1 MESPNQPGKLQR
13 IEEGQ
18 RLGNYYTWKYAGIDA
33 DGDWVVWN
41 KDNTEMI
48 KISDA
53 KEEDKRDNR

>member
-53 KEEDKRDNR
+53 KE

>member
-33 DGDWVVWN
+33 D
-41 KDNTEMI
+41 
-48 KISDA
+48 DA
-53 KEEDKRDNR
+53 VLQRFAHAEDAA